1 MNGLRVAAIAL
12 IVAGVLAVAFGRFYW
27 MRETQAAQI
36 GPIRMAVIE
45 RRTVNV
51 PVWAGL
57 AGIVAGVGLLLWGSK
72 PR

>member
-1 MNGLRVAAIAL
+1 MNGLRVAAVAL
-12 IVAGVLAVAFGRFYW
+12 IVAGVLAVAYGRFYW
-27 MRETQAAQI
+27 MRETQTARI

-57 AGIVAGVGLLLWGSK
+57 VGIAAGVGLLLWGGT
-72 PR
+72 RR

>member
-1 MNGLRVAAIAL
+1 MNGPRLAAIAL